1 MAVEVA
7 DRVWVSDKTQNRDF
21 IVSNVPS
28 QSVPID
34 ITAHDK
40 AHKAVIA
47 SIVVESGPSSIA
59 GPQEEEPIHMQKA
72 RALLD
77 GIKQRA
83 VELQEE
89 VLEVERAA
97 EETYRRRGAKLEEAA
112 LNALMAE
119 RHRADEERHRAEE
132 EEKARAEA
140 AALNQRRDDEA
151 RAERCRAEEA
161 ALNQLR
167 DDEER
172 ARLRAAAILDEE
184 KRVDLVEAEVEQAE
198 RRQEAVA
205 EQAERRRAG
214 EKRVQVLAERAE
226 RCRISD
232 EKNVQHEPEQPEQT
246 AETDAEMEA
255 RRTVV
260 LTNDA
265 LATHS
270 SPN

>member
-1 MAVEVA
+1 
-7 DRVWVSDKTQNRDF
+7 
-21 IVSNVPS
+21 
-28 QSVPID
+28 
-34 ITAHDK
+34 
-40 AHKAVIA
+40 
-47 SIVVESGPSSIA
+47 
-59 GPQEEEPIHMQKA
+59 MQKA

-89 VLEVERAA
+89 VLEAERAA

-172 ARLRAAAILDEE
+172 ALR
-184 KRVDLVEAEVEQAE
+184 
-198 RRQEAVA
+198 
-205 EQAERRRAG
+205 
-214 EKRVQVLAERAE
+214 
-226 RCRISD
+226 CCY
-232 EKNVQHEPEQPEQT
+232 T
-246 AETDAEMEA
+246 
-255 RRTVV
+255 
-260 LTNDA
+260 
-265 LATHS
+265 
-270 SPN
+270 